1 MKKLI
6 SLLYF
11 PLAIFLIM
19 TSNPI
24 SGQELPKPN
33 YDESKIPGYR
43 LPSAFKTENG
53 RTIQT
58 KEEWEKY
65 RRPELIAQFETYM
78 FGKVPQM
85 ENRIRVKQTQAPTT
99 ALNELA
105 IRKEITIYFDGRKT
119 GPQMTILFY
128 LPAERQGRV
137 PLFIGY
143 NFQGNQTI
151 HSDPGITMSQS
162 WVPNRPDRGLV
173 DNQATEKSRGVA
185 ASRWPVEMILEHG
198 YGLATIYYGDVD
210 PDFDDGFK
218 NGVHQLFENKPKA
231 DEWGSIATWA
241 WALSR
246 AMDYLETDPD
256 VDKEKV
262 AVIGHSRLGKTS
274 LWAGAT
280 DPRFA
285 MVISNDSG
293 CGGAALSRRKIGE
306 TVAAIN
312 TNFPHW
318 FCDNFKQFN
327 EKEENLPFDQHLLI
341 GLIAPRPVYVA
352 SASEDLWAD
361 PKGEFLSAKEAE
373 KVYALYGLEGLP
385 TDTMPAVEEPVVGTI
400 GYHLREGK
408 HDITRYD
415 WTQYLN
421 FADRYFKD

>member
-1 MKKLI
+1 
-6 SLLYF
+6 
-11 PLAIFLIM
+11 
-19 TSNPI
+19 
-24 SGQELPKPN
+24 
-33 YDESKIPGYR
+33 
-43 LPSAFKTENG
+43 
-53 RTIQT
+53 
-58 KEEWEKY
+58 
-65 RRPELIAQFETYM
+65 
-78 FGKVPQM
+78 
-85 ENRIRVKQTQAPTT
+85 
-99 ALNELA
+99 
-105 IRKEITIYFDGRKT
+105 
-119 GPQMTILFY
+119 
-128 LPAERQGRV
+128 
-137 PLFIGY
+137 
-143 NFQGNQTI
+143 
-151 HSDPGITMSQS
+151 
-162 WVPNRPDRGLV
+162 
-173 DNQATEKSRGVA
+173 
-185 ASRWPVEMILEHG
+185 
-198 YGLATIYYGDVD
+198 
-210 PDFDDGFK
+210 